1 MESRFLY
8 LMKSRDGEAFKIGVS
23 LDPAR
28 RSAALPQAIDLSQSV
43 QVNVAKGS
51 AYKVEEVLHY
61 LFRDRT
67 KPMPFGAGYTEWF
80 EIAAWPAVL
89 DFLRENAE
97 QLGIGEPHPIPLP
110 VLAPRASRRDDPEI
124 RRQQVEERKRRAA
137 EQQAQRRAFAEA
149 NNRATVEW
157 LRQFLRELD
166 EAGVIR
172 GILVYDEQRTGQRE
186 AALFLTG
193 RAADIRRLTEPMNRP
208 PLLTH
213 DMRAVGGGAHPVL
226 FCRYSQIGNR
236 RGCALLEVCDELLT
250 LPPEFAAQVPYA
262 ERARELLLPY
272 VARVGS
278 RLGPQLARLHR
289 LMTAR
294 QRAFRSDF
302 GQEWAAASGG
312 VW

>member
-1 MESRFLY
+1 MEYRLLY
-8 LMKSRDGEAFKIGVS
+8 LLKSRDGEAFKIGVS

-43 QVNVAKGS
+43 QVNVTKGS

-61 LFRDRT
+61 LFRDRA

-89 DFLRENAE
+89 DFLREHAE
-97 QLGIGEPHPIPLP
+97 RLGIGEPLPIPLP
-110 VLAPRASRRDDPEI
+110 VLARPSRRDDPEI
-124 RRQQVEERKRRAA
+124 RRQRIEEQKQRAA
-137 EQQAQRRAFAEA
+137 EQQAERRTFAEA

-172 GILVYDEQRTGQRE
+172 GILVYDEERTGQRE

-193 RAADIRRLTEPMNRP
+193 RAADIRRLTEPMNRAQEP
-208 PLLTH
+208 IG
-213 DMRAVGGGAHPVL
+213 DMRSAGGGAHPVL
-226 FCRYSQIGNR
+226 FCRYSQIGDR
-236 RGCALLEVCDELLT
+236 RGCSLLEVCDELLT

-272 VARVGS
+272 VAQVGS
-278 RLGPQLARLHR
+278 RLGPQLVRLHR